1 MTREANS
8 KSRQPKL
15 PNDSELKGEQKKL
28 LYFSSAAH
36 AYTHIVILAIVP
48 LLPMIQDAGS
58 GFDLAWRD
66 SFLLAAFTLFLFGL
80 GAVPMG
86 YVSDR
91 VGPLKVI
98 LAGLIV
104 IIISITIIVTA
115 ENVYVFSIA
124 LLLLGFG
131 SSFYHP
137 AGLSLVSQV
146 YTEQRGLPMGIHG
159 FLGNLGEL
167 STPLLSGLIGAQ
179 FGWRWAYSMW
189 LIVGIVILIVN
200 LVLVSRGIQD
210 RFIDNN
216 KAADNRKKTFL
227 LFRKSIGRVIVLA
240 LLFALLFELA
250 YRGTIQFIPFAAQSF
265 HGLTAAEAT
274 RIGGIIVTILMLG
287 GAAAQ
292 LLGGKLFD
300 RYGSRLPLMVFTTCS
315 IIAILLMNSRLFE
328 ITITFNGSDI
338 IFDTLLLGAILFG
351 FGLFGTQPII
361 NTIFAESTPTKIRGL
376 FYGITFFVK
385 VGLASMALIALA
397 FIAEDSTA
405 TGFLLLLAFAVAAF
419 IVLLFLKDIKSK

>member
-8 KSRQPKL
+8 KSRQPEL
-15 PNDSELKGEQKKL
+15 PDDSELKSEQKML

-48 LLPMIQDAGS
+48 LLPLIQDAGS
-58 GFDLAWRD
+58 GFNLAWRD

-98 LAGLIV
+98 LAGLVV
-104 IIISITIIVTA
+104 IIISITMIVTA
-115 ENVYVFSIA
+115 ENVYVFSFA

-189 LIVGIVILIVN
+189 LLVGIVILIVN

-210 RFIDNN
+210 HFIDNN
-216 KAADNRKKTFL
+216 KAADNRKKTFM
-227 LFRKSIGRVIVLA
+227 LFRKSISRVILLA
-240 LLFALLFELA
+240 LLFALLLQQ
-250 YRGTIQFIPFAAQSF
+250 RRPPG
-265 HGLTAAEAT
+265 
-274 RIGGIIVTILMLG
+274 
-287 GAAAQ
+287 
-292 LLGGKLFD
+292 
-300 RYGSRLPLMVFTTCS
+300 
-315 IIAILLMNSRLFE
+315 
-328 ITITFNGSDI
+328 
-338 IFDTLLLGAILFG
+338 
-351 FGLFGTQPII
+351 
-361 NTIFAESTPTKIRGL
+361 
-376 FYGITFFVK
+376 
-385 VGLASMALIALA
+385 
-397 FIAEDSTA
+397 
-405 TGFLLLLAFAVAAF
+405 
-419 IVLLFLKDIKSK
+419 